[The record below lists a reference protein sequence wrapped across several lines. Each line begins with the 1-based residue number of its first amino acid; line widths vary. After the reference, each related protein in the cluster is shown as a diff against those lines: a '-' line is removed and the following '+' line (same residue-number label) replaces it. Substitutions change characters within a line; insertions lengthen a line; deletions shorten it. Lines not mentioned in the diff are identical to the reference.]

1 MRTPAP
7 LRSMPA
13 PPALP
18 CDDGSPGAR
27 RAIGVAGGLLG
38 GGPAVVLT
46 VWQPLGLS
54 LLAPV
59 SGTIARA
66 SGIGGEFDE
75 VAANAASECAAQGVE
90 LARASGFDPVATA
103 LDGRPREVIVET
115 AQRQSARVIVLG
127 SRGLSGVESALL
139 GSVATGVLHHSHG
152 VPLLV
157 VPPPAPGR
165 TDG

>member
-1 MRTPAP
+1 
-7 LRSMPA
+7 MPA
-13 PPALP
+13 PPALL
-18 CDDGSPGAR
+18 CYDGSPGAR

-46 VWQPLGLS
+46 VWQPLSLS

-90 LARASGFDPVATA
+90 LARANGFDPVPMA
-103 LDGRPREVIVET
+103 LDGRPREVIIET
-115 AQRQSARVIVLG
+115 AQQQSARVIVLG
-127 SRGLSGVESALL
+127 SRGLSSVESALL

-152 VPLLV
+152 VSLLV
-157 VPPPAPGR
+157 VPPSVPGHSAAGR
-165 TDG
+165 

>member
-1 MRTPAP
+1 
-7 LRSMPA
+7 MPA
-13 PPALP
+13 PPALL
-18 CDDGSPGAR
+18 CYDGSPGAR
-27 RAIGVAGGLLG
+27 RAIGFAGGLLG

-90 LARASGFDPVATA
+90 LARASGFDAVAMA

-157 VPPPAPGR
+157 VPPPAPG
-165 TDG
+165 TDD

>member
-1 MRTPAP
+1 
-7 LRSMPA
+7 MPA
-13 PPALP
+13 PPALL
-18 CDDGSPGAR
+18 CYDGSPGAR

-38 GGPAVVLT
+38 GGPAFVLT

-90 LARASGFDPVATA
+90 LARASGFDPVAMA
-103 LDGRPREVIVET
+103 LDGRPREVIIET

-157 VPPPAPGR
+157 VPPSAPGR
-165 TDG
+165 SAAGC